1 MYREAEAQVHL
12 GKLQMDQ
19 DAPAGM
25 DARDHGKEVETGEEV
40 YVEQEE
46 FLTAQEQEEEFPEED
61 AWNLKEE
68 FECYDQEEGVS
79 PFYLF

>member
-12 GKLQMDQ
+12 GELQMDQ

-25 DARDHGKEVETGEEV
+25 DARDHGEEVETGEEV

-46 FLTAQEQEEEFPEED
+46 FLTLRYCILP
-61 AWNLKEE
+61 
-68 FECYDQEEGVS
+68 G
-79 PFYLF
+79 